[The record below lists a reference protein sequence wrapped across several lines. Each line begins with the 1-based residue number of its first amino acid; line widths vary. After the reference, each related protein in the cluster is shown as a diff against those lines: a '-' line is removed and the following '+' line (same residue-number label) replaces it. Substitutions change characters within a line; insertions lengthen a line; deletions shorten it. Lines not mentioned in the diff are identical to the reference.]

1 MIVTRITRLQRSLNL
16 RFSEWMLAFIML
28 GLGLMYALPEH
39 SMDAPAMMQMTY
51 TMPETAWG
59 VVSIIIGGVRILVLG
74 INGAW
79 KKQGHARAVL
89 GILCLLVWTQTA
101 IVFLNYPPASPGD
114 IIFPIFVISELFL
127 IFRAAKEAGTIDVV
141 PDNGAD

>member
-1 MIVTRITRLQRSLNL
+1 MIVTRITRLQKSFNT
-16 RFSEWMLAFIML
+16 RFCEWMLAFIMF
-28 GLGLMYALPEH
+28 GLGLMYALPEP
-39 SMDAPAMMQMTY
+39 SMAAPAMMQMTY
-51 TMPETAWG
+51 TMPEQAWA
-59 VVSIIIGGVRILVLG
+59 VVSIVLGVARILVLG

-89 GILCLLVWTQTA
+89 GILCLLIWTQTA

-141 PDNGAD
+141 SDNGVD

>member
-1 MIVTRITRLQRSLNL
+1 MIVTRITRLQKSLNT
-16 RFSEWMLAFIML
+16 RFCEWMLAFIML
-28 GLGLMYALPEH
+28 GLGLMYALPEA
-39 SMDAPAMMQMTY
+39 SMAAPAMMQMTY

-59 VVSIIIGGVRILVLG
+59 IVSVVIGGVRILVLG

-127 IFRAAKEAGTIDVV
+127 IFRAAKEAGVIDVV
-141 PDNGAD
+141 SDNGAD